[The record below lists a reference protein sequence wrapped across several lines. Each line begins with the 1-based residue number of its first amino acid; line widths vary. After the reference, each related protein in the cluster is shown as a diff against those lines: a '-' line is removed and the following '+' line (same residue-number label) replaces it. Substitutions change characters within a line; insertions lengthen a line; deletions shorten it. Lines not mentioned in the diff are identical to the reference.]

1 MGPTGGASCKVPSIF
16 FLDPHAVSLYRE
28 GERGAFSSACAAQG
42 CGRRRWQRSQRCARA
57 LPAGTSSRPGAGAQ
71 RGSRG
76 LTTVRLLSARNKP
89 WACIVHK
96 EWTQDEQCNRR
107 MQSLLVEMA
116 NKAFLFLLK
125 SKEKKT
131 NVPQMHVL
139 NTFSKLEQ
147 VSFFKYIYIYCAHL
161 LPNGHRKI
169 TVTN

>member
-1 MGPTGGASCKVPSIF
+1 MVHLAKFPPFSSSTPTQSRCTGK
-16 FLDPHAVSLYRE
+16 
-28 GERGAFSSACAAQG
+28 ERGAFSSACAAQG
-42 CGRRRWQRSQRCARA
+42 CGRRRWQRSQRCAHA

-76 LTTVRLLSARNKP
+76 LITVRLLSARNKP

-125 SKEKKT
+125 KQKKKCT
-131 NVPQMHVL
+131 
-139 NTFSKLEQ
+139 
-147 VSFFKYIYIYCAHL
+147 
-161 LPNGHRKI
+161 PNARVKHF
-169 TVTN
+169 